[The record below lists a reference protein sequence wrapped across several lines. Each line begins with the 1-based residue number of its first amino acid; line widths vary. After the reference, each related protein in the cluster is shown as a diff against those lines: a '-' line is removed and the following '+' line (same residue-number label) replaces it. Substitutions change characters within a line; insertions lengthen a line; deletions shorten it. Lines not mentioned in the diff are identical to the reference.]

1 MSRNSSTTG
10 CPRPATMVSIWAAST
25 LLVGISYGVGADG
38 VFWLNSEYQESE
50 EISWL
55 STSTKR
61 ERTAIAL
68 TVEQLE
74 YQNSR
79 FAPWRVVIENLVCRI
94 GVKGD
99 VSHDSF
105 DKTASTDTKA
115 LESCKTN
122 LAIPERQQTIVFDL

>member
-1 MSRNSSTTG
+1 
-10 CPRPATMVSIWAAST
+10 MVSIWSTST

-105 DKTASTDTKA
+105 DTTASTDTKA